1 MTGVGSDFAVVS
13 APHSSECVVK
23 AVGEIDLATAPQLR
37 DVLTAE
43 LAAAP
48 ATLVIDMAEVTF
60 IDSTGLSAVIAAFK
74 QGQASSIPV
83 VLRAPSQRV
92 RMVLEVSGLD
102 RVLTV
107 LTDPPADNEVAAPAV
122 PWPLIDADGKID
134 TRGHGHGQPHASPE
148 PIGG

>member
-1 MTGVGSDFAVVS
+1 MTGVVSSFAVVS
-13 APHSSECVVK
+13 APDSPECVVK

-48 ATLVIDMAEVTF
+48 ETLVVDMAEVTF

-74 QGQASSIPV
+74 QGQAGSIPV
-83 VLRAPSQRV
+83 VLRAPSRRV

-102 RVLTV
+102 KVLTV
-107 LTDPPADNEVAAPAV
+107 VTDPPAKNEVAAPAV
-122 PWPLIDADGKID
+122 P
-134 TRGHGHGQPHASPE
+134 
-148 PIGG
+148 